1 MRNHTA
7 EREWPLVLVLLGL
20 TGAGILAFVK
30 GFSADA
36 SALFLASVMLGLVL
50 ARRARRCP
58 ACGNAGIPRRP
69 TRGVFECDFCGER
82 FRRVRQGSAVWLDV
96 ESPRREAEPG
106 LPFARLR
113 FARLEHIPHPP
124 DGRWSWIGA
133 FLPRLRALRRQLRP
147 LAERPARVLNLIKP
161 SPVEL
166 DWAEPWSSL
175 EPQASPPASPNL
187 WRSIAAHVALVAV
200 SCAAVVT
207 MVPSLSRLYALDSV
221 YYVIVLFAIATCAVV
236 TPVLGRVLKLTP
248 TATLALLTSDLVLK
262 ALHLAAIGRFP
273 DLYVLATIAAAFP
286 TTPLLLCPL
295 FRHWRVVDEPAG
307 DFTTG
312 RLLRNKQARAR
323 KEPVLA
329 GERKP

>member
-1 MRNHTA
+1 MRNRSA
-7 EREWPLVLVLLGL
+7 EPGWPLVLLLLLL
-20 TGAGILAFVK
+20 TAVGTVALVMGVT
-30 GFSADA
+30 ADA
-36 SALFLASVMLGLVL
+36 SALFMASVFLALFL
-50 ARRARRCP
+50 ARRVRRCP
-58 ACGNAGIPRRP
+58 ACGSAGIPRRP
-69 TRGVFECDFCGER
+69 TRGVFECDSCGER

-96 ESPRREAEPG
+96 ESPRRETEAG
-106 LPFARLR
+106 APFARLR
-113 FARLEHIPHPP
+113 RGRLEHIPHAP
-124 DGRWSWIGA
+124 DGRWAWVSA
-133 FLPRLRALRRQLRP
+133 FLPRLRELRRQLRP
-147 LAERPARVLNLIKP
+147 LAGRPVRVLNLIKP
-161 SPVEL
+161 PPVEL
-166 DWAEPWSSL
+166 DWAEPWNSV
-175 EPQASPPASPNL
+175 EPQASPPAPPNL
-187 WRSIAAHVALVAV
+187 WRTIAAQVALVAV

-236 TPVLGRVLKLTP
+236 APVLGRLLKLTP

-295 FRHWRVVDEPAG
+295 FRHWRVVEESAG

-312 RLLRNKQARAR
+312 RLLRNKQARAL

-329 GERKP
+329 GQRKR